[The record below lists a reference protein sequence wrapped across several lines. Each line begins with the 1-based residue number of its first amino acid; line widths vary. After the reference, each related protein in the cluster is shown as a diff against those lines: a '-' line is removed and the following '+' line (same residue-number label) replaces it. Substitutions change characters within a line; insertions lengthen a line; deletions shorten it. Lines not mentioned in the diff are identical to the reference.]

1 MNNMKRI
8 IIICSLLICAAT
20 THAQIIETFD
30 SNTFGWIE
38 SVEKDGSAIIVEGV
52 MRLEGKNALN
62 DTWLL
67 KPGISQVMTSCYAP
81 FDPQKNFTFKCDA
94 IAKKISDKGFF
105 GLVFDYM
112 DNYNYS
118 AFYICKGD
126 KNAKVLYE
134 RVERGELIGRRTVD
148 LKLKQ
153 KKNAT
158 FAFELKSAFDRL
170 EFYCNGMKAIE
181 VRYNPIDYCGVG
193 FVVYG
198 QQTIDFDNV
207 QFIQ

>member
-1 MNNMKRI
+1 MKRI
-8 IIICSLLICAAT
+8 IIICSLLICVAT
-20 THAQIIETFD
+20 TNAQTIETFD

-62 DTWLL
+62 DVWSL
-67 KPGISQVMTSCYAP
+67 KAGESQVLTSCYAP

-94 IAKKISDKGFF
+94 IAKKINDKGYF

-118 AFYICKGD
+118 VFYIFKGD
-126 KNAKVLYE
+126 KNAMVLYQRVKDGKIIGE
-134 RVERGELIGRRTVD
+134 RLSD

-153 KKNAT
+153 KKNT
-158 FAFELKSAFDRL
+158 EFAFELRSAFDRV
-170 EFYCNGMKAIE
+170 EFYCNNMKAME
-181 VRYNPIDYCGVG
+181 VRYNPVMYCGVG
-193 FVVYG
+193 FAIFG
-198 QQTIDFDNV
+198 QQSVDFDNV